1 MSEKLPTKVIL
12 REYAESLFIAICI
25 ALFLRVVVI
34 SAYKIP
40 TGSMTPTLKTGDF
53 VFAYK
58 LAYGVAIPFTDDKLA
73 QTYPDRGDVVV
84 FRFPGNES
92 VNYVKRVVG
101 LPGDRILIKNKK
113 ILINEKESDYQAA
126 SADLI
131 RDIPGH
137 EDDTVVSEGFN
148 SSRHFIMTSQVIGAA
163 SFGPIVVPPG
173 QIFVLGDNRDSSDDS
188 RYWGTVPLGN
198 LEGRVVLVWMS
209 FDWLSR
215 WGNERL
221 PTVRWERVLRAVR

>member
-1 MSEKLPTKVIL
+1 MSEKLPTKIVL
-12 REYAESLFIAICI
+12 REYAESLFIAVCI
-25 ALFLRVVVI
+25 AFFLRVVVI

-58 LAYGVAIPFTDDKLA
+58 LAYGVTIPFTDEKIA
-73 QTYPDRGDVVV
+73 KSYPERGDVVV

-92 VNYVKRVVG
+92 VNYVKRVIG
-101 LPGDRILIKNKK
+101 LPGDRISIKNKR
-113 ILINEKESDYQAA
+113 LYLNEKEANYKAA
-126 SADLI
+126 SLELI

-137 EDDTVVSEGFN
+137 DDDKVANEEF
-148 SSRHFIMTSQVIGAA
+148 SSSSHYIMTSQMIGAD
-163 SFGPIVVPPG
+163 SFGPIIVPPG
-173 QIFVLGDNRDSSDDS
+173 QLFVLGDNRDSSDDS

-221 PTVRWERVLRAVR
+221 PSVRWERVLRAVR